1 MTAAIEAISTPEPL
15 TGPPRQAWRPRA
27 PKFALAV
34 PSMLWYAF
42 LFVIPVALV
51 VVNSFGTKVAGEP
64 GKVSL
69 SDPNLEQYRQV
80 VDGSFRTVLWQ
91 TMQTSILGTVL
102 CLVIALPVAYF
113 LAFKVGPKAKVA
125 VLALLM
131 VPFFTNFLL
140 RTLSW
145 KIVLQPKGFVS
156 NFLQDSHWFTFGQ
169 ALRDGPIQVLDTRTA
184 VQLAIVYNYLP
195 LMIFPLWVALD
206 RVELHLRE
214 ASKDLGANR
223 IRTFVQV
230 TLPLA
235 MPGIVAGLVLVFVP
249 LSGDYVTAALLG
261 GVKGN
266 MIGAQVAEQYF
277 KAQDAAAG
285 SAIAVSLIIS
295 ILFVLG
301 VVAGFFW
308 FVRKLLAVNRKVS
321 VVAR

>member
-1 MTAAIEAISTPEPL
+1 MAATIRAPS
-15 TGPPRQAWRPRA
+15 GPPERKFRLRA

-34 PSMLWYAF
+34 PSFIWYVF
-42 LFVIPVALV
+42 LFVVPVALV
-51 VVNSFGTKVAGEP
+51 LVNSFGTKVADTP
-64 GKVSL
+64 GKVDL
-69 SDPNLEQYRQV
+69 SSPTLERYREV
-80 VDGSFRTVLWQ
+80 IDGSFRTVLWQ

-102 CLVIALPVAYF
+102 CLVISLPVAYF
-113 LAFKVGPKAKVA
+113 LAFKVGPKAKVV

-131 VPFFTNFLL
+131 VPFFTNYLL
-140 RTLSW
+140 RTLAW

-156 NFLQDSHWFTFGQ
+156 NFMQDGHWFTLGQ
-169 ALRDGPIQVLDTRTA
+169 ALRDGPIQILDSRAA
-184 VQLAIVYNYLP
+184 VQIAIVYNYLP

-223 IRTFVQV
+223 IRTLLRV

-249 LSGDYVTAALLG
+249 LSGDYVTAKLLG

-266 MIGAQVAEQYF
+266 MIGAAVAEQYF
-277 KAQDAAAG
+277 NAQNAAAG

-295 ILFVLG
+295 IMLVLG

-308 FVRKLLAVNRKVS
+308 FLRKLLAANRR
-321 VVAR
+321 VAAPAR

>member
-1 MTAAIEAISTPEPL
+1 VTAAVATPS
-15 TGPPRQAWRPRA
+15 GPPPQKFRLRA
-27 PKFALAV
+27 PKFALAI
-34 PSMLWYAF
+34 PSFVWYVF
-42 LFVIPVALV
+42 LFVVPVGLV
-51 VVNSFGTKVAGEP
+51 VVNSFGTKVQGEP
-64 GKVSL
+64 GKVDLNSPTL
-69 SDPNLEQYRQV
+69 DRYRDV
-80 VDGSFRTVLWQ
+80 VAADGTFRTVLRQ
-91 TMQTSILGTVL
+91 TMQTSLIGTAL
-102 CLVIALPVAYF
+102 CLLISLPVAYY
-113 LAFKVGPKAKVA
+113 LAFKVGPRAKTI

-131 VPFFTNFLL
+131 VPFFTNYLL
-140 RTLSW
+140 RTLAW

-156 NFLQDSHWFTFGQ
+156 NFLQDTHWFTFGQ
-169 ALRDGPIQVLDTRTA
+169 TLRDGPIQVLDTRTA

-223 IRTFVQV
+223 IRTFLRV

-235 MPGIVAGLVLVFVP
+235 MPGIVAGLILVFVP

-277 KAQDAAAG
+277 KAQDAASG

-295 ILFVLG
+295 ILVVLG
-301 VVAGFFW
+301 VIAAFVW
-308 FVRKLLAVNRKVS
+308 FMRKLLAANRR
-321 VVAR
+321 VVLVDR